1 MSKRLKIAGIL
12 NVTPDSFSDGG
23 RFKSI
28 DEAADSALA
37 MYRSGVDII
46 DIGGESTRPGAE
58 PVPLQEEL
66 KRTIPVIEAILRED
80 PLPVISIDTY
90 KGLVAEAAITAG
102 ANIVNDI
109 SGGTFDS
116 YIWEVVARYQPQYI
130 IMHTTGRPVEMQ
142 QKTEYSDVV
151 EEVLGWL
158 LERAEAAERAGIKN
172 IILDPGIGFG
182 KTPRQNVELLAGIK
196 KFTDYGYPV
205 MVGLSRKSFMGK
217 LFGHET
223 SESDIP
229 GSYYEFY
236 TALQGVDVIRTHNT
250 KNALIYRQILES
262 LNV

>member
-1 MSKRLKIAGIL
+1 LSKRLKIAGIL

-66 KRTIPVIEAILRED
+66 KRTIPVIETILRED

-109 SGGTFDS
+109 SGGTFDP

-217 LFGHET
+217 LFGYET
-223 SESDIP
+223 SERDIP

-236 TALQGVDVIRTHNT
+236 TALQGVDIIRTHNT

-262 LNV
+262 LHV

>member
-66 KRTIPVIEAILRED
+66 KRTIPVIETILRED

-109 SGGTFDS
+109 SGGTFDP

-217 LFGHET
+217 LFGYET
-223 SESDIP
+223 SERDIP

-236 TALQGVDVIRTHNT
+236 TALQGVDIIRTHNT

-262 LNV
+262 LHV